1 MEFTARQ
8 IAAFLGGEVIGDQE
22 VTINNVSKIE
32 EGEPG
37 TLTFLANPKYEPFL
51 YETKASVVLVNKS
64 LKPLREVQATMIRVH
79 DAYDALARLME
90 LYVQSIPVKKGI
102 EISTYIHASSSV
114 GPDCYV
120 GAFAYI
126 DEGVKIG
133 KNVQIYPHCW
143 IGRGAEIGDNTVL
156 FSGVKIYPECKIGKG
171 CILHAGVVIG
181 ADGFGF
187 APLPD
192 GSYKKL
198 HQVGNVVIE
207 DDVEIGANTTVDCA
221 TMGSTIIRKGV
232 KLDNLVQVA
241 HNCEVGK
248 NTVIAAQTGIA
259 GSSSIGENCIVGGQV
274 GVAGHL
280 KIGNKVTIAAK
291 SGISNNVNDGSVQMG
306 EHAFEAAKY
315 RRSYAVFRNL
325 PTLFHEVNQLRKE
338 INKQTDNKK

>member
-1 MEFTARQ
+1 MEFSARQ
-8 IAAFLGGEVIGDQE
+8 IAAFLGGEVIGDQD
-22 VTINNVSKIE
+22 VKINNVSKIE
-32 EGEPG
+32 DGKPG
-37 TLTFLANPKYEPFL
+37 TLTFLANPKYHSFL
-51 YETKASVVLVNKS
+51 YETNASVVLVNKD
-64 LKPLREVQATMIRVH
+64 LKPEREVKATMIRVH

-102 EISTYIHASSSV
+102 EIPSYINAGSSL
-114 GPDCYV
+114 GFDCYI

-126 DEGVKIG
+126 DQGVKIG
-133 KNVQIYPHCW
+133 KNVQIHPHCW
-143 IGRGAEIGDNTVL
+143 IGRDAEIGDDTVL
-156 FSGVKIYPECKIGKG
+156 FSGVKIYPETIIGQR
-171 CILHAGVVIG
+171 CILHSGVVIG

-187 APLPD
+187 APVAD

-198 HQVGNVVIE
+198 HQIGNVIIE
-207 DDVEIGANTTVDCA
+207 DDVEIGANATVDCA

-291 SGISNNVNDGSVQMG
+291 SGISNNVKDGSVQMG

-325 PTLFHEVNQLRKE
+325 PELFHEVNQLRKE
-338 INKQTDNKK
+338 INKQTEK

>member
-22 VTINNVSKIE
+22 VKIDNVSRIE
-32 EGEPG
+32 EGKPG
-37 TLTFLANPKYEPFL
+37 TLTFLANPKYEAFI
-51 YETKASVVLVNKS
+51 YDTEASVVLVNKS
-64 LKPLREVQATMIRVH
+64 FKPVREVKATQIRVH

-90 LYVQSIPVKKGI
+90 MYVQSIPVKKGI
-102 EISTYIHASSSV
+102 EITAYLNATSSV
-114 GPDCYV
+114 GADCYI

-156 FSGVKIYPECKIGKG
+156 FSGVKIYPETKIGQR
-171 CILHAGVVIG
+171 CILHAGAVIG

-187 APLPD
+187 TPTAD

-198 HQVGNVVIE
+198 HQIGNVVIE

-221 TMGSTIIRKGV
+221 TMGSTIIRQGV
-232 KLDNLVQVA
+232 KLDNLIQIA
-241 HNCEVGK
+241 HNCEIGK
-248 NTVIAAQTGIA
+248 NTVIAAQTGFA

-280 KIGNKVTIAAK
+280 KIGDKVTIAAK
-291 SGISNNVNDGSVQMG
+291 SGISNNVKDGSVQMG
-306 EHAFEAAKY
+306 EYSFEAAKY

-325 PTLFHEVNQLRKE
+325 PDLFREVNQLKKA
-338 INKQTDNKK
+338 IDKQNKK